1 MQVTR
6 VAGFV
11 AQESLDGRMVYYA
24 KFGATGMW
32 SVPAE
37 GGEETQVFDS
47 MGLGDWS
54 RWTLSEKGIYFLRTT
69 KPDPYI
75 GFFKFASHKVT
86 RLSQLD
92 RNLQYRPGL
101 AVSPDDRW
109 LLYTQVDY
117 RTRDIMLVEDFR

>member
-1 MQVTR
+1 MTR
-6 VAGFV
+6 GAGFV
-11 AQESLDGRMVYYA
+11 AQESPDGRMIYYA

-47 MGLGDWS
+47 LGLGDWS
-54 RWTLSEKGIYFLRTT
+54 RWALSEKGIYFLRTT

-75 GFFKFASHKVT
+75 GFFSFADHKVT

-101 AVSPDDRW
+101 AVSPDDQW

-117 RTRDIMLVEDFR
+117 RARDLMLVENFR